1 MDFATA
7 VKTVLV
13 QKYAKFDGRAM
24 RSEYWW
30 FVLFSFIASLVLAI
44 IDWVLGVQLLQNIY
58 SLAVLIPSLAVGARR
73 LHDIGKSG
81 WWQLIALTVIGI
93 LLLIYWYVQPS
104 DPNSNTYGPPP
115 VA

>member
-13 QKYAKFDGRAM
+13 QKYAKFDGRAT
-24 RSEYWW
+24 RSEFWW
-30 FVLFSFIASLVLAI
+30 FVLFSFVSSLVLGI
-44 IDWVLGVQLLQNIY
+44 VDYVLGIALLQNIFG
-58 SLAVLIPSLAVGARR
+58 LAVLIPTLAVAARR

-81 WWQLIALTVIGI
+81 WWQLIWLTIIGI

-104 DPNSNTYGPPP
+104 EGDNQYGPPP